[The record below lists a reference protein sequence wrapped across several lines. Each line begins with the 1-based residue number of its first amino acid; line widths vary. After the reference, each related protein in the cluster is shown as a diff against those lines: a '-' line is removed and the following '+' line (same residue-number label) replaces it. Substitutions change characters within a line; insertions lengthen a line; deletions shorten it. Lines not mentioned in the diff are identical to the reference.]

1 MFHGSLLDA
10 QNAGVMG
17 RTLNLHRFYWMHK
30 QKTNITI
37 NVLLHSKGALKLMN
51 ISQLESVF
59 EDSKNGGVTSS
70 AEKIG
75 ISGCSCCIFA
85 SERKAG
91 HRPP

>member
-17 RTLNLHRFYWMHK
+17 RTLNLHRFYGMHK

-59 EDSKNGGVTSS
+59 EDSKKWRCDIKCRKNWDFGVFMLYLCKRKEGGT
-70 AEKIG
+70 
-75 ISGCSCCIFA
+75 
-85 SERKAG
+85 
-91 HRPP
+91 